1 MNLPVERMLKDGEP
15 RKPFVLCWA
24 NSNWT
29 RIWHGAIDEVIL
41 EQDYS
46 DREGNIKHFNH
57 LLPMFRHKLYIRIN
71 DRPVFLIYRVDPK
84 DAQAIAGIME
94 LWQELAVEAGLP
106 GIHFMRFNGPFVWA
120 DSPTFAGY
128 AQFEP
133 GFSTENSPS
142 LFSTLRRE
150 QGPYAGFRV
159 LDAEAAWAAAERR
172 DHPRV
177 AGLQQFFRGAFLRW
191 SNAPRRN
198 WTNGNHYAYPMVYHN
213 STIAGF
219 ERHLR
224 RVYDLAANDG
234 ATVTGPEHF
243 VFLTSWNEWNEQSA
257 LEPND
262 IDGYDA
268 LMAVK
273 RVFKPHTGKTIV
285 HLGHTSGATGVFT
298 RDLFTMF
305 PEYNHTWIQDS
316 NLPPP
321 APNIVL
327 LHIHSAMVRE
337 GPHWG
342 ILALVKT
349 YRTHKIPILLTI
361 HDYQWLFPE
370 NPNPELSVLETVE
383 PDPVCLKDTTELFR
397 AVDKVTFPDRW
408 VYDYYR
414 AKIGEKRWDEDKM
427 VLVPHSCLLAHSDRY
442 FVAPVGGDNTI
453 NIAFVGQFDG
463 DTGGGLFCRLAASA
477 ALQEKHRPLALRFH
491 HFGVYQPNPAQTQ
504 DCTDMITFHDK
515 YDNHRLE
522 SILQENKIHIVTFLS
537 LFPET
542 FPHLLTR
549 LLRAGIPLVYP
560 KRGAL
565 IDRLAGVEHAFA
577 VEGQATLEG
586 VEAGVSRAVEFVLL
600 HHGADTTLR
609 ELSPHVQPTK
619 WYLLNYPEVAA

>member
-29 RIWHGAIDEVIL
+29 RTWQGADNEVIL
-41 EQDYS
+41 AQDYS

-57 LLPMFRHKLYIRIN
+57 LLTRFRHKLYIRIN
-71 DRPVFLIYRVDPK
+71 DRPVFLIYRIDPK
-84 DAQAIAGIME
+84 EAKAIAGIME

-106 GIHFMRFNGPFVWA
+106 GIHFMRFNGPYVWA

-133 GFSTENSPS
+133 GFSTGYSGQWNAPREKTGRFTGFQLLDTP
-142 LFSTLRRE
+142 TL
-150 QGPYAGFRV
+150 
-159 LDAEAAWAAAERR
+159 WAAAEQRAF
-172 DHPRV
+172 PRV

-198 WTNGNHYAYPMVYHN
+198 WTNGNYDSYPRIYRN
-213 STIAGF
+213 STIYGF

-234 ATVTGPEHF
+234 ATITGPEHF
-243 VFLTSWNEWNEQSA
+243 VFLTAWNEWNEQSA

-285 HLGHTSGATGVFT
+285 HLGHTGGGTAVFT
-298 RDLFTMF
+298 RDLFKMF

-321 APNIVL
+321 GPNIVL
-327 LHIHSAMVRE
+327 MHIHSVMVRE

-349 YRTHKIPILLTI
+349 YRVRKVPILLTI

-383 PDPVCLKDTTELFR
+383 PDPGNVKNTTELFR
-397 AVDKVTFPDRW
+397 AVDKVTFPDRS

-414 AKIGEKRWDEDKM
+414 AKIGEKRWDENTIE
-427 VLVPHSCLLAHSDRY
+427 LVPHSCLLAHSDRY
-442 FVAPVGGDNTI
+442 FVAPVENNTI
-453 NIAFVGQFDG
+453 NVAFVGQFDG
-463 DTGGGLFCRLAASA
+463 YKGGGLFCSLSGST
-477 ALQEKHRPLALRFH
+477 ALQEKHSPLTLRYH
-491 HFGVYQPNPAQTQ
+491 QFGVSSRAWREN
-504 DCTDMITFHDK
+504 CTSPIIFHDK

-522 SILQENKIHIVTFLS
+522 SILQENKIHIITFLS

-542 FPHLLTR
+542 FSHVLTR
-549 LLRAGIPLVYP
+549 LLRAGIPLVYLN
-560 KRGAL
+560 RGAL
-565 IDRLAGVEHAFA
+565 TYRLAGVKHTFP
-577 VEGQATLEG
+577 VEGHELAG
-586 VEAGVSRAVEFVLL
+586 VAAGVSRAVEFVLKRQ
-600 HHGADTTLR
+600 GTDMTLR
-609 ELSPHVQPTK
+609 ELSPHVQPAK
-619 WYLLNYPEVAA
+619 WYLLNYPVPAA